1 MALHPISLRSLTFHL
16 MSCSVVMAPVGPPS
30 ICSHTPLSLYCFPF
44 SINPLLGLHS
54 IYLNP
59 KSILFVSIILLFLSV
74 SVILDVYR
82 LGFSG
87 DHNSVF
93 LIFRLK
99 LISALLLLVENS
111 NVSDCALHLPALSKI
126 SSLAK

>member
-1 MALHPISLRSLTFHL
+1 

-44 SINPLLGLHS
+44 SINPLFGLHS

-87 DHNSVF
+87 DHNSAF
-93 LIFRLK
+93 
-99 LISALLLLVENS
+99 
-111 NVSDCALHLPALSKI
+111 
-126 SSLAK
+126 